1 MNIPDDAFFT
11 LLEQALCDRGRE
23 TLQRTLYLSV
33 CEGPFCKV
41 RWRAVAA
48 CQVHGL

>member
-23 TLQRTLYLSV
+23 TLQRTLYL
-33 CEGPFCKV
+33 
-41 RWRAVAA
+41 RLRAYHFARYA
-48 CQVHGL
+48 GGR